1 MLSGVFAKQN
11 SLFSAER
18 SRPKYWSTFD
28 PKAGFKPPFLSR
40 VFGLPFDSTL
50 HGVLLAPPRNE
61 DFYSSDFYKMVAEG
75 NAPPFDVLV
84 TNPPYSEVP

>member
-1 MLSGVFAKQN
+1 MQAIVMLSGVFAKHN

-18 SRPKYWSTFD
+18 SRPKYWSTFA

-50 HGVLLAPPRNE
+50 HREVLPLLLGCA
-61 DFYSSDFYKMVAEG
+61 YCG
-75 NAPPFDVLV
+75 CQG
-84 TNPPYSEVP
+84 